1 MKPTIA
7 LVGVLG
13 VIKTCCVLHTGSL
26 VGEVFASLVRGFH
39 CRCRCWET
47 QILASLINSLSTLS
61 LFLPR
66 LSARGTCLDKGNAML
81 DKDQNLKEKLARLF
95 DRTTYEAMALLL
107 AQPDPEIAQA
117 EPMLEWMTAT
127 QLAHY
132 WQIINAEGE
141 PTTAG
146 IMKWAKRS
154 DDEHPL
160 PHACMGDLLRFKR
173 EEVDRWAQEEAARR
187 KAEGNRKKLQLA
199 S

>member
-1 MKPTIA
+1 M
-7 LVGVLG
+7 
-13 VIKTCCVLHTGSL
+13 
-26 VGEVFASLVRGFH
+26 
-39 CRCRCWET
+39 
-47 QILASLINSLSTLS
+47 INQN
-61 LFLPR
+61 
-66 LSARGTCLDKGNAML
+66 LD
-81 DKDQNLKEKLARLF
+81 LKEKLTRVLERA
-95 DRTTYEAMALLL
+95 THEALALVL
-107 AQPDPEIAQA
+107 AQA
-117 EPMLEWMTAT
+117 ESEKTPAELLPDWMTAS
-127 QLAHY
+127 QLARY

>member
-1 MKPTIA
+1 
-7 LVGVLG
+7 
-13 VIKTCCVLHTGSL
+13 
-26 VGEVFASLVRGFH
+26 
-39 CRCRCWET
+39 
-47 QILASLINSLSTLS
+47 
-61 LFLPR
+61 
-66 LSARGTCLDKGNAML
+66 ML
-81 DKDQNLKEKLARLF
+81 EKDSSLKEKLTRSF

-107 AQPDPEIAQA
+107 AQP
-117 EPMLEWMTAT
+117 EPDTAATEQTLEWMTAT
-127 QLAHY
+127 QLARY
-132 WQIINAEGE
+132 WQLINAEGE

-187 KAEGNRKKLQLA
+187 KAEGHRKKLQLA